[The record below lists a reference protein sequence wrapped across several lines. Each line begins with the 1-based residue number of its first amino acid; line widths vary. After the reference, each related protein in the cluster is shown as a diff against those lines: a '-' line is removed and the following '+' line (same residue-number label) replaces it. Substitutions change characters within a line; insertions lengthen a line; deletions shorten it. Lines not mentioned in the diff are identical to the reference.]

1 MPTCVLGH
9 PPPTLAD
16 ALHKVPLLSPPAG
29 AGPATAPGCRL
40 LLSEHRSGR
49 PLLTL
54 PLDPARPMAIVSFTH
69 SVLGTPVSDRY
80 LFKPAAS
87 SWRAH
92 LVEERFE
99 GSGYGLPHL
108 PGEGETLT
116 REGEG
121 WRLQLDRVVEPL
133 VILPLPSQ
141 LMRVRTLPG
150 AREFYWVISAPGP
163 SNCGRKTARPA
174 DGKPMSAHQSEV
186 DRLIEQFDPE
196 SSFRRLAG
204 LSGKIVTVLCAGL
217 SLWHYYTAGFG
228 LENEIAHRAI
238 HLAVVLG
245 LCFLVFPRQRRL
257 PGPWEWLVSLGL
269 VAFYL
274 YMGWGLLG
282 SITDPMPAGASTV
295 FIAALLAIAGLS
307 LPFRAFDGSHT
318 RIPWRDWIFAGFA
331 SGFSLYLLVFFQEIF
346 IGRPGDHTPIDLMMG
361 VIAIAMVIEATRR
374 TMGIFLPL
382 LAIVTILY
390 GLLGPYLPGG
400 LAHRGYSLSRIV
412 AHLYKGTEGIYGI
425 PVGVVATFV
434 FHFVLFG
441 IMAQL
446 TGLGQLFVNLAT
458 IAAGRYSGGPA
469 KVSVVSSGLF
479 GMISGSAIA
488 NTVTTGVM
496 TIPLMKKVGFSPR
509 FSGAVEASASCG
521 GQVTPPIM
529 GAAAFI
535 MAETL
540 GIPYNQLI
548 LVAIVP
554 AALHY
559 FAILYMVHLE
569 SRRLRLTGMDPAQ
582 IPGLAMV
589 LRSSWHLFI
598 PLVVMVTLLLM
609 QYTPFLAA
617 FWGITL
623 TVACSWIPKL
633 LGPLGRNMSGL
644 AVGPR
649 ALVQG
654 FEMGAKAAL
663 GIGAAC
669 ACVGF
674 VLGITTLTGMGFKFS
689 AWVLDLSSVAA
700 QLVTSIDVFSWFDLK
715 QVTILFGLLFTAA
728 ACIVMGSG
736 VPTTPTYI
744 ILAAI
749 VAPALAQLG
758 VPQLATHFFVF
769 YIGVLADV
777 TPPVA
782 LAAFAAAGIAR
793 SEPMRTGSTAFRL
806 SMGKALV
813 PFAFVYSPALLL
825 IDFTWSAFLLA
836 ATCSIVA
843 VMGLGAAYTGY
854 FFRPIGR
861 PMFIV
866 LNLFSLSLI
875 FANPVAAAV
884 AIPVVLLILFWHARN
899 PARAVT
905 VEV

>member
-1 MPTCVLGH
+1 MAHTQ
-9 PPPTLAD
+9 
-16 ALHKVPLLSPPAG
+16 AL
-29 AGPATAPGCRL
+29 
-40 LLSEHRSGR
+40 
-49 PLLTL
+49 
-54 PLDPARPMAIVSFTH
+54 DQ
-69 SVLGTPVSDRY
+69 D
-80 LFKPAAS
+80 
-87 SWRAH
+87 
-92 LVEERFE
+92 
-99 GSGYGLPHL
+99 
-108 PGEGETLT
+108 
-116 REGEG
+116 
-121 WRLQLDRVVEPL
+121 
-133 VILPLPSQ
+133 
-141 LMRVRTLPG
+141 
-150 AREFYWVISAPGP
+150 
-163 SNCGRKTARPA
+163 
-174 DGKPMSAHQSEV
+174 EV
-186 DRLIEQFDPE
+186 DRLIAQYDPE
-196 SSFRRLAG
+196 SSFRKLAG
-204 LSGKIVTVLCAGL
+204 IAGLIVTVLAVCL
-217 SLWHYYTAGFG
+217 SAFHYYTAGFG
-228 LENEIAHRAI
+228 LQNEIAHRAI
-238 HLAVVLG
+238 HLTIVLG
-245 LCFLVFPRQRRL
+245 LCFLVFPRQARL
-257 PGPWEWLVSLGL
+257 PGPWEWVVSLGL
-269 VAFYL
+269 AVFYL
-274 YMGWGLLG
+274 FLG
-282 SITDPMPAGASTV
+282 VALTQSLGAEVSAGANGV
-295 FIAALLAIAGLS
+295 FFAILLAIIGLS
-307 LPFRAFDGSHT
+307 LPFKHFDGTHT
-318 RIPWRDWIFAGFA
+318 SIPWRDWVFAALAA
-331 SGFSLYLLVFFQEIF
+331 SFSLYLLIFFDSIYIQ
-346 IGRPGDHTPIDLMMG
+346 RPGQHSALDLMFG

-382 LAIVTILY
+382 LAVMVVLY

-400 LAHRGYSLSRIV
+400 LAHRGYSVSRIV

-458 IAAGRYSGGPA
+458 IAAGRFSGGPA

-496 TIPLMKKVGFSPR
+496 TIPMMKKVGFSPR
-509 FSGAVEASASCG
+509 FAAAVEASASCG

-569 SRRLRLTGMDPAQ
+569 SKRLKLAGMPPEE
-582 IPGLAMV
+582 IPSIGLV

-609 QYTPFLAA
+609 QFTPFLAA

-623 TVACSWIPKL
+623 TIACSWIPRL
-633 LGPLGRNMSGL
+633 LGPLGKAMTGL
-644 AVGPR
+644 PITPR

-654 FEMGAKAAL
+654 FDMGAKSAL

-689 AWVLDLSSVAA
+689 AFVLDLSGTVAQA
-700 QLVTSIDVFSWFDLK
+700 VHVLDVFHWFALN
-715 QVTILFGLLFTAA
+715 QITILFGLLFTAI
-728 ACIVMGSG
+728 ACIIMGAG

-769 YIGVLADV
+769 YYGVLADV

-793 SEPMRTGSTAFRL
+793 SEPMGTGATAFRL

-813 PFAFVYSPALLL
+813 PFAFVYSPALLF
-825 IDFTWSAFLLA
+825 INFTWGQFSLALL
-836 ATCSIVA
+836 SSVVA
-843 VMGLGAAYTGY
+843 VIGLGAAYTGY
-854 FFRPIGR
+854 FARPIGR
-861 PMFIV
+861 VTFV
-866 LNLFSLSLI
+866 LLHVFSLPLI
-875 FANPVAAAV
+875 FAK
-884 AIPVVLLILFWHARN
+884 PVVSAVCIPAVLALLWWQAKGARK
-899 PARAVT
+899 
-905 VEV
+905 

>member
-1 MPTCVLGH
+1 MT
-9 PPPTLAD
+9 T
-16 ALHKVPLLSPPAG
+16 
-29 AGPATAPGCRL
+29 
-40 LLSEHRSGR
+40 
-49 PLLTL
+49 
-54 PLDPARPMAIVSFTH
+54 
-69 SVLGTPVSDRY
+69 
-80 LFKPAAS
+80 
-87 SWRAH
+87 
-92 LVEERFE
+92 
-99 GSGYGLPHL
+99 
-108 PGEGETLT
+108 
-116 REGEG
+116 
-121 WRLQLDRVVEPL
+121 
-133 VILPLPSQ
+133 SQ
-141 LMRVRTLPG
+141 
-150 AREFYWVISAPGP
+150 
-163 SNCGRKTARPA
+163 
-174 DGKPMSAHQSEV
+174 QEV

-196 SSFRRLAG
+196 SNFRRLAG
-204 LSGKIVTVLCAGL
+204 WSAKIVLVLCVGL
-217 SLWHYYTAGFG
+217 SAWHYYTAGFG
-228 LENEIAHRAI
+228 LQNEIAHRAI
-238 HLAVVLG
+238 HLSVVLG
-245 LCFLVFPRQRRL
+245 LCFLVFPRQKRL
-257 PGPWEWLVSLGL
+257 PGPWEWTVSVGL
-269 VAFYL
+269 VLFYL
-274 YMGWGLLG
+274 FMGWSLLDKI
-282 SITDPMPAGASTV
+282 SEPIPEAMRYAFLAV
-295 FIAALLAIAGLS
+295 LVALAALS
-307 LPFRAFDGSHT
+307 LPFQAFDGSHT
-318 RIPWRDWIFAGFA
+318 RIPGRDWVFAALA
-331 SGFSLYLLVFFQEIF
+331 SGFSLYLLVFFQNIYIE
-346 IGRPGDHTPIDLMMG
+346 RPGQHTQLDLMMG

-382 LAIVTILY
+382 LAIAAIFY
-390 GLLGPYLPGG
+390 GLLGPFLPGG
-400 LAHRGYSLSRIV
+400 LSHRGYSLTRIV

-441 IMAQL
+441 VMAQL

-458 IAAGRYSGGPA
+458 FAAGRFSGGPA

-509 FSGAVEASASCG
+509 FAGAVEASASCG

-569 SRRLRLTGMDPAQ
+569 AKRLKLSGMDPAD
-582 IPGLAMV
+582 IPSLLWV
-589 LRSSWHLFI
+589 LKSSWHMLI
-598 PLVVMVTLLLM
+598 PLVAMVTLLLM
-609 QYTPFLAA
+609 QFTPFLAA

-623 TVACSWIPKL
+623 TVACSWIPRL
-633 LGPLGRNMSGL
+633 LGPLGQNMVGM
-644 AVGPR
+644 AVKPG

-689 AWVLDLSSVAA
+689 AWVIDMSGVAA
-700 QLVTSIDVFSWFDLK
+700 QTLMVVDVFNWLDLK
-715 QVTILFGLLFTAA
+715 QVTILFGLLFTAV
-728 ACIVMGSG
+728 ACIIMGAG

-749 VAPALAQLG
+749 VAPALAGLG
-758 VPQLATHFFVF
+758 VPQLSTHFFIF
-769 YIGVLADV
+769 YYGVLADV

-782 LAAFAAAGIAR
+782 LAAFAAAGIAG
-793 SEPMRTGSTAFRL
+793 SEPMRTGMTAFRL

-813 PFAFVYSPALLL
+813 PFAFVFTPALLL

-836 ATCSIVA
+836 SACAIVA

-854 FFRPIGR
+854 VARPISK
-861 PMFIV
+861 PAFWL
-866 LNLFSLSLI
+866 LNLLSLSLV
-875 FANPVAAAV
+875 FANPVVASV
-884 AIPVVLLILFWHARN
+884 AIPGVLLILFWYSRPDHDA
-899 PARAVT
+899 A
-905 VEV
+905 

>member
-1 MPTCVLGH
+1 MSTNP
-9 PPPTLAD
+9 AD
-16 ALHKVPLLSPPAG
+16 AA
-29 AGPATAPGCRL
+29 AP
-40 LLSEHRSGR
+40 
-49 PLLTL
+49 
-54 PLDPARPMAIVSFTH
+54 
-69 SVLGTPVSDRY
+69 TPQD
-80 LFKPAAS
+80 
-87 SWRAH
+87 
-92 LVEERFE
+92 
-99 GSGYGLPHL
+99 
-108 PGEGETLT
+108 
-116 REGEG
+116 
-121 WRLQLDRVVEPL
+121 
-133 VILPLPSQ
+133 
-141 LMRVRTLPG
+141 
-150 AREFYWVISAPGP
+150 
-163 SNCGRKTARPA
+163 
-174 DGKPMSAHQSEV
+174 EV

-196 SSFRRLAG
+196 SNFRRLAG
-204 LSGKIVTVLCAGL
+204 LSAGIVTVIAVAL
-217 SLWHYYTAGFG
+217 SGWHYYTAGFG
-228 LENEIAHRAI
+228 LHNEIAHRAI

-257 PGPWEWLVSLGL
+257 PGPWEWIVSIGL
-269 VAFYL
+269 VVFYGL
-274 YMGWGLLG
+274 LGWGLLRDLG
-282 SITDPMPAGASTV
+282 SDVPPPAQ
-295 FIAALLAIAGLS
+295 AAFMAVLLAVAGLS
-307 LPFRAFDGSHT
+307 LPLRAYDGSHHH
-318 RIPWRDWIFAGFA
+318 IPWRDWIFAAVA
-331 SGFSLYLLVFFQEIF
+331 SGFSLYLLLFFDSIF
-346 IGRPGDHTPIDLMMG
+346 IQRPGQHTPADLMVG
-361 VIAIAMVIEATRR
+361 VIAIVMVIEATRR

-382 LAIVTILY
+382 LAIATVLY
-390 GLLGPYLPGG
+390 GIFGPYLPGG
-400 LAHRGYSLSRIV
+400 LAHRGYSVPRVI

-458 IAAGRYSGGPA
+458 IAAGRFAGGPA

-496 TIPLMKKVGFSPR
+496 TIPLMKKVGFQPR
-509 FSGAVEASASCG
+509 FAGAVEASASCG
-521 GQVTPPIM
+521 GQITPPIM

-540 GIPYNQLI
+540 GIPYSTLI

-559 FAILYMVHLE
+559 MAILYMVHLE
-569 SRRLRLTGMDPAQ
+569 ARRLKLAGMDPSE
-582 IPGLAMV
+582 IPSLGLV

-623 TVACSWIPKL
+623 SIACSWIPKL
-633 LGPLGRNMSGL
+633 LGPLGRGMTGI
-644 AVGPR
+644 AIGPR

-654 FEMGAKAAL
+654 FEMGAKSAL

-689 AWVLDLSSVAA
+689 AWVLDLSGVAA
-700 QLVTSIDVFSWFDLK
+700 VMVQSLDVLGWFDLK
-715 QVTILFGLLFTAA
+715 QITILFGLLFTAA

-769 YIGVLADV
+769 YYGVLADV

-793 SEPMRTGSTAFRL
+793 SEPMRTGMTAFRL

-813 PFAFVYSPALLL
+813 PFAFVYSPALLFV
-825 IDFTWSAFLLA
+825 DFTWAGFGIALV
-836 ATCSIVA
+836 SIV
-843 VMGLGAAYTGY
+843 VGILGLGAAYTG
-854 FFRPIGR
+854 FVARPVGR
-861 PMFIV
+861 IAFLA
-866 LNLFSLSLI
+866 LNVLSLALV
-875 FANPVAAAV
+875 FANPRVSAVCVPAVLAILAWHARPLPVAAA
-884 AIPVVLLILFWHARN
+884 
-899 PARAVT
+899 PAPA
-905 VEV
+905 

>member
-1 MPTCVLGH
+1 MTS
-9 PPPTLAD
+9 T
-16 ALHKVPLLSPPAG
+16 
-29 AGPATAPGCRL
+29 TQQ
-40 LLSEHRSGR
+40 E
-49 PLLTL
+49 
-54 PLDPARPMAIVSFTH
+54 I
-69 SVLGTPVSDRY
+69 
-80 LFKPAAS
+80 
-87 SWRAH
+87 
-92 LVEERFE
+92 
-99 GSGYGLPHL
+99 
-108 PGEGETLT
+108 
-116 REGEG
+116 
-121 WRLQLDRVVEPL
+121 
-133 VILPLPSQ
+133 
-141 LMRVRTLPG
+141 
-150 AREFYWVISAPGP
+150 
-163 SNCGRKTARPA
+163 
-174 DGKPMSAHQSEV
+174 

-204 LSGKIVTVLCAGL
+204 FAALFVTVLTVGL
-217 SLWHYYTAGFG
+217 SAWHYYTAGFG

-238 HLAVVLG
+238 HLTVVLG
-245 LCFLVFPRQRRL
+245 LCFLVFPRQKRL
-257 PGPWEWLVSLGL
+257 PGPWEWISSLVL

-274 YMGWGLLG
+274 MLGVRLLAA
-282 SITDPMPAGASTV
+282 IDDPIPPMAQAI
-295 FIAALLAIAGLS
+295 FIAVLLSIAAMS
-307 LPFRAFDGSHT
+307 LPFKAYDGSTT
-318 RIPWRDWIFAGFA
+318 RIPLRDWIFAALA
-331 SGFSLYLLVFFQEIF
+331 SGFSLYLLVNFHHIF
-346 IGRPGDHTPIDLMMG
+346 IERPGEHTPIDLMVG

-382 LAIVTILY
+382 LAIATVLY
-390 GLLGPYLPGG
+390 GIFGPYLPGG
-400 LAHRGYSLSRIV
+400 LGHRGYSVPRVV

-458 IAAGRYSGGPA
+458 IAAGRFSGGPA

-479 GMISGSAIA
+479 GMISGSPIA
-488 NTVTTGVM
+488 NTVTTGFMAVPM
-496 TIPLMKKVGFSPR
+496 MKKVGFSPR
-509 FSGAVEASASCG
+509 FAGAVEASASCG
-521 GQVTPPIM
+521 GQVTQPIM

-548 LVAIVP
+548 LVAIIP

-569 SRRLRLTGMDPAQ
+569 AKRLKLSGMDASE
-582 IPGLAMV
+582 IPSLALV
-589 LRSSWHLFI
+589 LRTSWHLFI

-623 TVACSWIPKL
+623 TVACSWIPKM
-633 LGPLGRNMSGL
+633 LGEHGKRMTGL
-644 AVGPR
+644 TVGPT

-689 AWVLDLSSVAA
+689 AWILDLSGIAA
-700 QLVTSIDVFSWFDLK
+700 QMVSSVDVYQWWDLN
-715 QVTILFGLLFTAA
+715 QITILFGLLFTAA

-769 YIGVLADV
+769 YYGVLADV

-793 SEPMRTGSTAFRL
+793 SEPMRTGTTAFRL

-813 PFAFVYSPALLL
+813 PFACVYTPALLF
-825 IDFTWSAFLLA
+825 IDFSWPPFLIALV
-836 ATCSIVA
+836 SITVA
-843 VMGLGAAYTGY
+843 VIGLGAAYTGY
-854 FFRPIGR
+854 IRRPIGR
-861 PMFIV
+861 IAFV
-866 LNLFSLSLI
+866 LLNLFSLSLI
-875 FANPVAAAV
+875 FANPIMSAIAV
-884 AIPVVLLILFWHARN
+884 PAVLLIVAMHMRPQEGVML
-899 PARAVT
+899 AVGKG
-905 VEV
+905 

>member
-1 MPTCVLGH
+1 M
-9 PPPTLAD
+9 
-16 ALHKVPLLSPPAG
+16 S
-29 AGPATAPGCRL
+29 
-40 LLSEHRSGR
+40 
-49 PLLTL
+49 
-54 PLDPARPMAIVSFTH
+54 
-69 SVLGTPVSDRY
+69 
-80 LFKPAAS
+80 
-87 SWRAH
+87 
-92 LVEERFE
+92 
-99 GSGYGLPHL
+99 
-108 PGEGETLT
+108 
-116 REGEG
+116 
-121 WRLQLDRVVEPL
+121 
-133 VILPLPSQ
+133 PSQ
-141 LMRVRTLPG
+141 
-150 AREFYWVISAPGP
+150 AEI
-163 SNCGRKTARPA
+163 
-174 DGKPMSAHQSEV
+174 

-196 SSFRRLAG
+196 SSFRRLTG
-204 LSGKIVTVLCAGL
+204 LSARIVMVLCVGL
-217 SLWHYYTAGFG
+217 SAWHYYTAGFG
-228 LENEIAHRAI
+228 LHNEIAHRAI

-245 LCFLVFPRQRRL
+245 LCFLVFPRQQRL
-257 PGPWEWLVSLGL
+257 PGPWEWIASGGL
-269 VAFYL
+269 ASFYL
-274 YMGWGLLG
+274 FMGWQLLG
-282 SITDPMPAGASTV
+282 SLADPVPDGMRWGFLAV
-295 FIAALLAIAGLS
+295 LLAIAGLA
-307 LPFRAFDGSHT
+307 LPLRTFDGSHS
-318 RIPWRDWIFAGFA
+318 RIPGRDWVFAALA
-331 SGFSLYLLVFFQEIF
+331 SGISLYLLVFFEHIY
-346 IGRPGDHTPIDLMMG
+346 IERPGQHTPLDLMIG

-382 LAIVTILY
+382 LAIFTIFY
-390 GLLGPYLPGG
+390 GLLGPYLPEG
-400 LAHRGYSLSRIV
+400 LAHRGYSLPRIV

-496 TIPLMKKVGFSPR
+496 TIPMMKKVGFSPR
-509 FSGAVEASASCG
+509 FAAGVEASASCG

-540 GIPYNQLI
+540 GIPYSELI
-548 LVAIVP
+548 LIAVVP
-554 AALHY
+554 ATLHY

-569 SRRLRLTGMDPAQ
+569 ARRLRLQGMDPAT
-582 IPGLAMV
+582 IPSVWWV

-598 PLVVMVTLLLM
+598 PLVVMVSLLLM

-623 TVACSWIPKL
+623 TVACSWIPRL
-633 LGPLGRNMSGL
+633 LGPWGRDMVGM

-654 FEMGAKAAL
+654 LEMGAKTAL

-689 AWVLDLSSVAA
+689 AWVVDVSSVAA
-700 QLVTSIDVFSWFDLK
+700 QAFMVLDVFSLLDLK
-715 QVTILFGLLFTAA
+715 QVTIFFGLLFTAM

-769 YIGVLADV
+769 YFGVLADV

-793 SEPMRTGSTAFRL
+793 SEPMRTGMTAFRL

-813 PFAFVYSPALLL
+813 PFAFVYSPVLLL
-825 IDFTWSAFLLA
+825 DFQWDQFVLA
-836 ATCSIVA
+836 TSCAVVA

-854 FFRPIGR
+854 VARPVGR
-861 PMFIV
+861 AAFWA
-866 LNLFSLSLI
+866 LNLFSLALI
-875 FANPVAAAV
+875 FANPFVALV
-884 AIPVVLLILFWHARN
+884 SIPVVLSILLWHARTQTRLEL
-899 PARAVT
+899 A
-905 VEV
+905 

>member
-1 MPTCVLGH
+1 MFIV
-9 PPPTLAD
+9 
-16 ALHKVPLLSPPAG
+16 V
-29 AGPATAPGCRL
+29 L
-40 LLSEHRSGR
+40 LL
-49 PLLTL
+49 
-54 PLDPARPMAIVSFTH
+54 I
-69 SVLGTPVSDRY
+69 
-80 LFKPAAS
+80 
-87 SWRAH
+87 
-92 LVEERFE
+92 
-99 GSGYGLPHL
+99 
-108 PGEGETLT
+108 
-116 REGEG
+116 
-121 WRLQLDRVVEPL
+121 
-133 VILPLPSQ
+133 
-141 LMRVRTLPG
+141 G
-150 AREFYWVISAPGP
+150 A
-163 SNCGRKTARPA
+163 
-174 DGKPMSAHQSEV
+174 
-186 DRLIEQFDPE
+186 
-196 SSFRRLAG
+196 
-204 LSGKIVTVLCAGL
+204 
-217 SLWHYYTAGFG
+217 
-228 LENEIAHRAI
+228 
-238 HLAVVLG
+238 
-245 LCFLVFPRQRRL
+245 
-257 PGPWEWLVSLGL
+257 
-269 VAFYL
+269 
-274 YMGWGLLG
+274 
-282 SITDPMPAGASTV
+282 
-295 FIAALLAIAGLS
+295 LS
-307 LPFRAFDGSHT
+307 LPFKAYDGSHQH
-318 RIPWRDWIFAGFA
+318 IPWRDWIFAGFA
-331 SGFSLYLLVFFQEIF
+331 SGFSLYLLLFFDTIF
-346 IGRPGDHTPIDLMMG
+346 LQRPGEHTPIDLMFG

-382 LAIVTILY
+382 LAIATVLY
-390 GLLGPYLPGG
+390 GIFGPYLPGG
-400 LAHRGYSLSRIV
+400 LAHRGYSVPRVI

-458 IAAGRYSGGPA
+458 IAAGRFAGGPA

-509 FSGAVEASASCG
+509 FAGAVEASASCG
-521 GQVTPPIM
+521 GQITPPIM

-548 LVAIVP
+548 LVAVIP

-559 FAILYMVHLE
+559 FAILFMVHLE
-569 SRRLRLTGMDPAQ
+569 ARRLKLAGIDPSEIPSLRL
-582 IPGLAMV
+582 V
-589 LRSSWHLFI
+589 LKSSWHLFI

-623 TVACSWIPKL
+623 TVACSWIPRL
-633 LGPLGRNMSGL
+633 LGPLGQGMSGL
-644 AVGPR
+644 AIGPR

-654 FEMGAKAAL
+654 FEMGAKSAL

-689 AWVLDLSSVAA
+689 AWVLDLSGVAA
-700 QLVTSIDVFSWFDLK
+700 QALDALDVLQWFELK
-715 QVTILFGLLFTAA
+715 DITILFGLLFTAA

-769 YIGVLADV
+769 YFGVLADV

-793 SEPMRTGSTAFRL
+793 SEPMRTGMTAFRL

-813 PFAFVYSPALLL
+813 PFAFVYTPALLL
-825 IDFTWSAFLLA
+825 IDFSWAGFLTALVSA
-836 ATCSIVA
+836 IVA
-843 VMGLGAAYTGY
+843 IMGLGAAYTGQ
-854 FFRPIGR
+854 FGR
-861 PMFIV
+861 AIRMPAFV
-866 LNLFSLSLI
+866 ALNLLSLSLV
-875 FANPVAAAV
+875 FAKPQVSAV
-884 AIPVVLLILFWHARN
+884 AVPAVLAILWWHRR
-899 PARAVT
+899 PAQGAKAASPT
-905 VEV
+905 

>member
-1 MPTCVLGH
+1 
-9 PPPTLAD
+9 
-16 ALHKVPLLSPPAG
+16 
-29 AGPATAPGCRL
+29 
-40 LLSEHRSGR
+40 
-49 PLLTL
+49 
-54 PLDPARPMAIVSFTH
+54 
-69 SVLGTPVSDRY
+69 
-80 LFKPAAS
+80 
-87 SWRAH
+87 
-92 LVEERFE
+92 
-99 GSGYGLPHL
+99 
-108 PGEGETLT
+108 
-116 REGEG
+116 
-121 WRLQLDRVVEPL
+121 
-133 VILPLPSQ
+133 
-141 LMRVRTLPG
+141 
-150 AREFYWVISAPGP
+150 
-163 SNCGRKTARPA
+163 
-174 DGKPMSAHQSEV
+174 MSTQQQEV

-204 LSGKIVTVLCAGL
+204 FAAGLVTVIAVGLSG
-217 SLWHYYTAGFG
+217 WHYYTAGFG
-228 LENEIAHRAI
+228 LHNEIAHRAI

-257 PGPWEWLVSLGL
+257 PGPWEWIVSVGL
-269 VAFYL
+269 ASFYIL
-274 YMGWGLLG
+274 FGLSLLN
-282 SITDPMPAGASTV
+282 SLSDPVPEGARAA
-295 FIAALLAIAGLS
+295 FIAVLMSIAGLS
-307 LPFRAFDGSHT
+307 LPLRAYDGSHT
-318 RIPWRDWIFAGFA
+318 HIPVRDWIFAALA
-331 SGFSLYLLVFFQEIF
+331 SGFSLYLLIFFDAIF
-346 IGRPGDHTPIDLMMG
+346 IGRPGEHTPIDLMVG

-382 LAIVTILY
+382 LAIATVLY
-390 GLLGPYLPGG
+390 GIFGPYLPGG
-400 LAHRGYSLSRIV
+400 LAHRGYSVPRVV

-441 IMAQL
+441 VMAQL

-458 IAAGRYSGGPA
+458 IAAGRFAGGPA

-509 FSGAVEASASCG
+509 FAGAVEASASCG

-559 FAILYMVHLE
+559 FAILFMVHLE
-569 SRRLRLTGMDPAQ
+569 ARRLKLAGMDPAE
-582 IPGLAMV
+582 IPSLALV
-589 LRSSWHLFI
+589 LRSSWHLFT
-598 PLVVMVTLLLM
+598 PLIVMITLLLL

-623 TVACSWIPKL
+623 TVACSWIPRL
-633 LGPLGRNMSGL
+633 LGPLGRGMTGMN
-644 AVGPR
+644 VGPR

-654 FEMGAKAAL
+654 FEMGAKSAL

-689 AWVLDLSSVAA
+689 AWVLDLSGIAA
-700 QLVTSIDVFSWFDLK
+700 QAVSAFDVFQWFELK
-715 QVTILFGLLFTAA
+715 QVTILFGLIFTAA

-744 ILAAI
+744 ILAAV

-758 VPQLATHFFVF
+758 VPQLATHFFIF
-769 YIGVLADV
+769 YYGVLADV

-793 SEPMRTGSTAFRL
+793 SEPMRTGMTAFRL

-825 IDFTWSAFLLA
+825 VDFAWVPFLIALA
-836 ATCSIVA
+836 SSIVA
-843 VMGLGAAYTGY
+843 VMGLGAAYTGQMG
-854 FFRPIGR
+854 RKIGR
-861 PMFIV
+861 VAFV
-866 LNLFSLSLI
+866 LLNALSLALV
-875 FANPVAAAV
+875 FANPLVSAL
-884 AIPVVLLILFWHARN
+884 AIPAVLAILAWHLRGGGTDA
-899 PARAVT
+899 T
-905 VEV
+905 TS

>member
-1 MPTCVLGH
+1 MST
-9 PPPTLAD
+9 
-16 ALHKVPLLSPPAG
+16 
-29 AGPATAPGCRL
+29 
-40 LLSEHRSGR
+40 
-49 PLLTL
+49 
-54 PLDPARPMAIVSFTH
+54 
-69 SVLGTPVSDRY
+69 
-80 LFKPAAS
+80 
-87 SWRAH
+87 
-92 LVEERFE
+92 
-99 GSGYGLPHL
+99 
-108 PGEGETLT
+108 
-116 REGEG
+116 
-121 WRLQLDRVVEPL
+121 
-133 VILPLPSQ
+133 SQ
-141 LMRVRTLPG
+141 Q
-150 AREFYWVISAPGP
+150 EI
-163 SNCGRKTARPA
+163 
-174 DGKPMSAHQSEV
+174 

-204 LSGKIVTVLCAGL
+204 WSAKVVMVLCAGL
-217 SLWHYYTAGFG
+217 SAWHFYTAGFG
-228 LENEIAHRAI
+228 LQNEIAHRAI

-245 LCFLVFPRQRRL
+245 LCFLVFPRQKRL
-257 PGPWEWLVSLGL
+257 PGHWEWTVSIGL
-269 VAFYL
+269 VGFYL
-274 YMGWGLLG
+274 FMGWSLLDK
-282 SITDPMPAGASTV
+282 ITEPIPDAMRYTFLAV
-295 FIAALLAIAGLS
+295 LVALAGLS
-307 LPFRAFDGSHT
+307 LPFKQFDGSHT
-318 RIPWRDWIFAGFA
+318 HIPWRDWVFAALA
-331 SGFSLYLLVFFQEIF
+331 SGFSLYLLVFFQHIY
-346 IGRPGDHTPIDLMMG
+346 IDRPGQHTPLDLMMG

-382 LAIVTILY
+382 LAIAAIFY

-400 LAHRGYSLSRIV
+400 LSHRGYSLSRIV

-458 IAAGRYSGGPA
+458 IAAGRFSGGPA

-509 FSGAVEASASCG
+509 FAGAVEASASCG
-521 GQVTPPIM
+521 GQITPPIM

-540 GIPYNQLI
+540 GIPYNTLI

-554 AALHY
+554 ACLHY
-559 FAILYMVHLE
+559 FAILFMVHLE
-569 SRRLRLTGMDPAQ
+569 AKRLKLQGMDPKDS
-582 IPGLAMV
+582 PSLSWV
-589 LRSSWHLFI
+589 LKSSWHLFL

-623 TVACSWIPKL
+623 TVACSWIPRL
-633 LGPLGRNMSGL
+633 MGPLGKNMTGM
-644 AVGPR
+644 AVGPQ

-689 AWVLDLSSVAA
+689 AWVIDVSGLAA
-700 QLVTSIDVFSWFDLK
+700 QMFMVLDVFNWFELK
-715 QVTILFGLLFTAA
+715 PVTIFFGLLFTAA
-728 ACIVMGSG
+728 ACIIMGSG

-749 VAPALAQLG
+749 VAPALAGLG

-769 YIGVLADV
+769 YYGVLADV

-793 SEPMRTGSTAFRL
+793 SEPMRTGMTAFRL

-813 PFAFVYSPALLL
+813 PFAFVYTPALLF
-825 IDFTWSAFLLA
+825 IDFTWFSFLLA
-836 ATCSIVA
+836 TTCAIVA
-843 VMGLGAAYTGY
+843 VMGLGAAYTG
-854 FFRPIGR
+854 FVARPIRR
-861 PMFIV
+861 PAFWL
-866 LNLFSLSLI
+866 LNALSLSLV

-884 AIPVVLLILFWHARN
+884 AIPGVLLILLWHSRPLPNTA
-899 PARAVT
+899 
-905 VEV
+905 

>member
-1 MPTCVLGH
+1 MT
-9 PPPTLAD
+9 T
-16 ALHKVPLLSPPAG
+16 PAQTS
-29 AGPATAPGCRL
+29 AQVSAQTATPDQA
-40 LLSEHRSGR
+40 E
-49 PLLTL
+49 
-54 PLDPARPMAIVSFTH
+54 I
-69 SVLGTPVSDRY
+69 
-80 LFKPAAS
+80 
-87 SWRAH
+87 
-92 LVEERFE
+92 
-99 GSGYGLPHL
+99 
-108 PGEGETLT
+108 
-116 REGEG
+116 
-121 WRLQLDRVVEPL
+121 
-133 VILPLPSQ
+133 
-141 LMRVRTLPG
+141 
-150 AREFYWVISAPGP
+150 
-163 SNCGRKTARPA
+163 
-174 DGKPMSAHQSEV
+174 

-196 SSFRRLAG
+196 SSFRRLVGVAAG
-204 LSGKIVTVLCAGL
+204 IVTVLTVAL
-217 SLWHYYTAGFG
+217 SGWHYYTAGFG
-228 LENEIAHRAI
+228 LHNEIAHRAI
-238 HLAVVLG
+238 HLSVVLG

-257 PGPWEWLVSLGL
+257 PGHWEWVVSLAL
-269 VAFYL
+269 ALFYL
-274 YMGWGLLG
+274 VLG
-282 SITDPMPAGASTV
+282 YSLVQSVGADAPPGAQLV
-295 FIAALLAIAGLS
+295 FYGVLLAIAGLS
-307 LPFRAFDGSHT
+307 LPFKLYDGSHS
-318 RIPWRDWIFAGFA
+318 RVPWRDWLFAVLA
-331 SGFSLYLLVFFQEIF
+331 SSFSLYLLFFFDSIF
-346 IGRPGDHTPIDLMMG
+346 IERPGQHTPVDLMFG

-382 LAIVTILY
+382 LAVATVLY
-390 GLLGPYLPGG
+390 GIFGPYLPGD
-400 LAHRGYSLSRIV
+400 LAHRGYSVPRVV

-458 IAAGRYSGGPA
+458 VAAGRFSGGPA

-509 FSGAVEASASCG
+509 FAGAVEASASCG

-554 AALHY
+554 ALMHY
-559 FAILYMVHLE
+559 LAILWMVHLE
-569 SRRLRLTGMDPAQ
+569 AKRLKLAGMPPEE
-582 IPGLAMV
+582 IPNLWLV

-633 LGPLGRNMSGL
+633 LGPAGRGL
-644 AVGPR
+644 TGMAITPR

-654 FEMGAKAAL
+654 FEMGAKSAL

-689 AWVLDLSSVAA
+689 AFVIDLSGTAA
-700 QLVTSIDVFSWFDLK
+700 QALYALDPLGWLDLK
-715 QVTILFGLLFTAA
+715 QLTILFGLLFTAV
-728 ACIVMGSG
+728 ACIIMGSG

-744 ILAAI
+744 ILASI

-769 YIGVLADV
+769 YYGVLADV

-793 SEPMRTGSTAFRL
+793 SEPMRTGLTAFRL
-806 SMGKALV
+806 SMGKVLV
-813 PFAFVYSPALLL
+813 PFAFVYTPALLF
-825 IDFTWSAFLLA
+825 IDFTWGTFLVALA
-836 ATCSIVA
+836 GTVVA
-843 VMGLGAAYTGY
+843 IMGLGAAYTGY
-854 FFRPIGR
+854 CGRNIGR
-861 PMFIV
+861 VTFV
-866 LNLFSLSLI
+866 LLNVLSLSLV
-875 FANPVAAAV
+875 FGHPGVTAVAAPA
-884 AIPVVLLILFWHARN
+884 VLLILAWHWRSGPAQARL
-899 PARAVT
+899 
-905 VEV
+905 